1 MNAERKSTR
10 FSWNKTSAS
19 PRSTAIPPAY
29 GEHQI
34 LFYLFLPALF
44 LVLAPS
50 AAAQSVGLTWSASA
64 SIVIGY
70 NIYRGNQPGGPYN
83 LLNSSLDRGTTYTD
97 ATVQAGKPYYYV
109 ATAVSSSG
117 VESGYSNEVQVTV
130 PLSYRLSI
138 NPASLSFGN
147 IAVGISNSQSVTL
160 TNSGT
165 ARVTVSEANLTGAG
179 FYLSGLSLPL
189 TLAVFLARQDVRFL

>member
-1 MNAERKSTR
+1 
-10 FSWNKTSAS
+10 
-19 PRSTAIPPAY
+19 
-29 GEHQI
+29 
-34 LFYLFLPALF
+34 
-44 LVLAPS
+44 
-50 AAAQSVGLTWSASA
+50 
-64 SIVIGY
+64 
-70 NIYRGNQPGGPYN
+70 
-83 LLNSSLDRGTTYTD
+83 
-97 ATVQAGKPYYYV
+97 
-109 ATAVSSSG
+109 
-117 VESGYSNEVQVTV
+117 
-130 PLSYRLSI
+130 LSYRLSI

>member
-83 LLNSSLDRGTTYTD
+83 LLNSSLDRGHD
-97 ATVQAGKPYYYV
+97 VHGRNC
-109 ATAVSSSG
+109 SSG
-117 VESGYSNEVQVTV
+117 QVV
-130 PLSYRLSI
+130 LLCRYRGQLERRRER
-138 NPASLSFGN
+138 L
-147 IAVGISNSQSVTL
+147 L
-160 TNSGT
+160 
-165 ARVTVSEANLTGAG
+165 E
-179 FYLSGLSLPL
+179 
-189 TLAVFLARQDVRFL
+189 